1 MVGDNV
7 MAVLSSHKAV
17 KEIIDMQGNASG
29 NRPKTTIGDTVTG
42 GVHMAQAQAGES
54 QGVASALAPHCT
66 QCSEPD
72 DPRWMTLRRAV
83 RSMLT
88 KQKCEEHWPIQRA
101 ESVQLAFDI
110 MNDPHVRSSPLL
122 CVPHFLTPSL

>member
-42 GVHMAQAQAGES
+42 GVHMAQAQAGE
-54 QGVASALAPHCT
+54 LYP
-66 QCSEPD
+66 E
-72 DPRWMTLRRAV
+72 LR
-83 RSMLT
+83 
-88 KQKCEEHWPIQRA
+88 H
-101 ESVQLAFDI
+101 
-110 MNDPHVRSSPLL
+110 SSLNVSHQTIL
-122 CVPHFLTPSL
+122 DG